1 MSTKTIVLLLTAAV
15 FLAACGQTGEREE
28 GIEVGTSAVNEKSA
42 ESQAKALA
50 SDAQASGEVIAKH
63 DHGDTTVQSFY
74 RDDGRKI
81 DLQKGFLNL
90 FPVELVPCGV
100 ARFKPFDAILPRAY
114 AHAGEEHPVDAS
126 VIDVSLAD
134 GTLWPLGEL
143 SATPGRYCG
152 LRVAVVPVTSSTA
165 APDEV
170 DMSGSGLYVAPCYFY
185 DDADPT
191 QHYCFSLSVAGGS
204 EELLLPFDAPL
215 ELNRERRHAEL
226 SLHVVYDR
234 WFDGLDLDGY
244 PASGTT
250 EEKAAFKA
258 GLQANAGLKQ
268 QLLDNVLDSLHLTV
282 D

>member
-1 MSTKTIVLLLTAAV
+1 MNTKTSAVLLVAAV
-15 FLAACGQTGEREE
+15 LSVACSQNGEREE
-28 GIEVGTSAVNEKSA
+28 GIEVGTAAVNEKSA
-42 ESQAKALA
+42 ASLAKASA
-50 SDAQASGEVIAKH
+50 TGADSSGEVVAKH
-63 DHGDTTVQSFY
+63 DDDATVQSFN

-90 FPVELVPCGV
+90 FPVELAPCGV
-100 ARFKPFDAILPRAY
+100 AGLNPFDAILPQAH
-114 AHAGEEHPVDAS
+114 AHAGEDHPADAS
-126 VIDVSLAD
+126 IIDVSLAD
-134 GTLWPLGEL
+134 GTVWTLGKL

-152 LRVAVVPVTSSTA
+152 LRVAVVPVTSATA

-185 DDADPT
+185 DDADAT
-191 QHYCFSLSVAGGS
+191 RHYCFTLSVAGGA

-215 ELNRERRHAEL
+215 ELNREQRQAAL
-226 SLHVVYDR
+226 SVHVVYDR
-234 WFDGLDLDGY
+234 WFDGLDLEGY

-258 GLQANAGLKQ
+258 SLQADAALKQ
-268 QLLDNVLDSLHLTV
+268 QLLDNVLASLRVSV